1 MTDPSPHIADRDPD
15 GRKHRL
21 SPGAAKRFALI
32 AMLIAYAKAM
42 QTAVSNA

>member
-1 MTDPSPHIADRDPD
+1 MTDPSPYMGERDPD
-15 GRKHRL
+15 GSKHRR
-21 SPGAAKRFALI
+21 SPGAAKIFALI